1 MINYYMQTIQY
12 QIYNQVRQHSTFELT
27 EQMCDHF
34 FDQFPFLRSARVK
47 IESVF
52 QELYLR
58 DAQ

>member
-1 MINYYMQTIQY
+1 MQTIQY